1 MVLFSTGC
9 MVVRIEIH
17 STLLARDMLHNH
29 TVHMTVVFVDKL
41 ASSIVGSWHLPF
53 LYHFWYKLPQG
64 KIEWQSRVSFQLQ
77 SNLRCMTS
85 HIWML
90 FWIAELHLLAI
101 SLQRHPMDSLED
113 CLLGHLM
120 EDRREHL
127 FQFFHARSIHT
138 HAKVP
143 WLHHSKDMLVT
154 LILPMLEC

>member
-1 MVLFSTGC
+1 M
-9 MVVRIEIH
+9 
-17 STLLARDMLHNH
+17 TLINKLQYSDNH
-29 TVHMTVVFVDKL
+29 KFKCWDLVTWHCHDKYKAYL
-41 ASSIVGSWHLPF
+41 ASSIAGSWHLPF
-53 LYHFWYKLPQG
+53 LYRFWYKLPQG

-90 FWIAELHLLAI
+90 FWIAVLHLLAI

-113 CLLGHLM
+113 CLLGHGM

-138 HAKVP
+138 RAKVP
-143 WLHHSKDMLVT
+143 WPHHSKDLK
-154 LILPMLEC
+154 